1 MIKKTYVRVI
11 TLLLVALMILGVM
24 APAFTSYAAT
34 VAVVTSNSNNV
45 IVNGVPS
52 SPLTEGKYYFK
63 VENVDSSSFSLKYGE
78 SESSISESAGGAKL
92 EADGKISFAG
102 LTFTNNNSSGDK
114 KWKNNDVF
122 WIELTSSNADG
133 EMILAYSY
141 STSYSQSLGEA
152 GNRDRS
158 RSNVSRIKKGTRI
171 NLLSTVVSTDFEYVE
186 GKDYRA
192 FVTFKQGDFKRYSD
206 VGSGSPKMDYIEATS
221 YDGKLA
227 FKIDLLDLAYTGSGD
242 TVEYEFV
249 YYENNE
255 KFTQNVS
262 VKVDNCI
269 PYVDKDDPEEDDED
283 VNLDPL
289 IPHIIVSQYDYGT
302 TQVSAGQ
309 VIDLNLSFENTST
322 QYDLDNIVMK
332 ITTPDGFSITSSS
345 NTYHFDHLDVG
356 ESISKT
362 ISMQANPNAEAQS
375 YAINIEF
382 SFQYIANDTRKS
394 GESSESISIPVTQP
408 DRFSVDEIQVPTS
421 LYVGDE
427 YNLSINFVN
436 KGKTQVYNVTAE
448 LRGNMQNSGE
458 RSFIGNVASGAEES
472 ADFYVTPTEAGKM
485 EGEVV
490 ISYEDASMNV
500 REVTRPFTI
509 MVEEMPYVDPGID
522 FPVVDPQP
530 TEEPSLFT
538 VQNVVLFVVAA
549 GVAGATGYM
558 TVLKIK
564 AKRSEFDDEDL

>member
-24 APAFTSYAAT
+24 APAFTSYAASVLSIT
-34 VAVVTSNSNNV
+34 GTTNV
-45 IVNGVPS
+45 SVSGTPDGS
-52 SPLTEGKYYFK
+52 KLTEGKYEFK
-63 VENVDSSSFSLKYGE
+63 VQGSDKLSLQVKTGDSGYQSADGASFADGNVSVSYGGVTFKPSGIYSGAWQEGNTFSIEVQSVTADDEPQITAFNITGSSRITKGR
-78 SESSISESAGGAKL
+78 SISIDATIL
-92 EADGKISFAG
+92 D
-102 LTFTNNNSSGDK
+102 TN
-114 KWKNNDVF
+114 F
-122 WIELTSSNADG
+122 
-133 EMILAYSY
+133 MY
-141 STSYSQSLGEA
+141 
-152 GNRDRS
+152 
-158 RSNVSRIKKGTRI
+158 
-171 NLLSTVVSTDFEYVE
+171 TDQVTEEYV
-186 GKDYRA
+186 A
-192 FVTFKQGDFKRYSD
+192 FKQGDFKRGTGTPADSITASKG
-206 VGSGSPKMDYIEATS
+206 VG
-221 YDGKLA
+221 GKLQ
-227 FKIDLLDLAYTGSGD
+227 FNVHLSDLVYTGSGD
-242 TVEYEFV
+242 TVEFV
-249 YYENNE
+249 IGY
-255 KFTQNVS
+255 KVS
-262 VKVDNCI
+262 GEEYRYTMSMKIPGCI

-394 GESSESISIPVTQP
+394 GESSESISIPVPQP

-522 FPVVDPQP
+522 FPVVDPPP

>member
-1 MIKKTYVRVI
+1 MIKKSYVRVI

-24 APAFTSYAAT
+24 APAFTSYAASVLSIT
-34 VAVVTSNSNNV
+34 STKNVSVSGTPDGTNLKEGEYEFEVKAGPQLYVKEEGGSSELKSDAKFASDNTSVSYGGVTFKPSGMYSGAWQEENTFSIEVQSVTADDEPQITASN
-45 IVNGVPS
+45 ITGS
-52 SPLTEGKYYFK
+52 SRITKGR
-63 VENVDSSSFSLKYGE
+63 
-78 SESSISESAGGAKL
+78 SISIDATIL
-92 EADGKISFAG
+92 D
-102 LTFTNNNSSGDK
+102 TNFMYTEQ
-114 KWKNNDVF
+114 VT
-122 WIELTSSNADG
+122 E
-133 EMILAYSY
+133 
-141 STSYSQSLGEA
+141 
-152 GNRDRS
+152 
-158 RSNVSRIKKGTRI
+158 
-171 NLLSTVVSTDFEYVE
+171 EYV
-186 GKDYRA
+186 A
-192 FVTFKQGDFKRYSD
+192 FKQGDFKRGTGTPADSITTSKG
-206 VGSGSPKMDYIEATS
+206 VG
-221 YDGKLA
+221 GKLQLNVHLS
-227 FKIDLLDLAYTGSGD
+227 DLVYTGSGD
-242 TVEYEFV
+242 TVEFV
-249 YYENNE
+249 IGY
-255 KFTQNVS
+255 KVS
-262 VKVDNCI
+262 GEEYRYTMSMKIPGCI

-530 TEEPSLFT
+530 IEEPSLFT

>member
-24 APAFTSYAAT
+24 APAFTSYAASVLSIT
-34 VAVVTSNSNNV
+34 GTTNV
-45 IVNGVPS
+45 SVSGTPDGS
-52 SPLTEGKYYFK
+52 KLTEGKYEFK
-63 VENVDSSSFSLKYGE
+63 VQGSDKISLQVKTGDSGYQSADGASFADGNVSVSYGGVTFKPSGIYSGAWQEGNTFSIEVQSVTADDEPQITASNITGSSRITKGR
-78 SESSISESAGGAKL
+78 SISIDATIL
-92 EADGKISFAG
+92 D
-102 LTFTNNNSSGDK
+102 TN
-114 KWKNNDVF
+114 F
-122 WIELTSSNADG
+122 
-133 EMILAYSY
+133 MY
-141 STSYSQSLGEA
+141 
-152 GNRDRS
+152 
-158 RSNVSRIKKGTRI
+158 
-171 NLLSTVVSTDFEYVE
+171 TDQVTEEYV
-186 GKDYRA
+186 A
-192 FVTFKQGDFKRYSD
+192 FKQGDFKRGTGTPADSITASKG
-206 VGSGSPKMDYIEATS
+206 VG
-221 YDGKLA
+221 GKLQLNVHLS
-227 FKIDLLDLAYTGSGD
+227 DLVYTGSGD
-242 TVEYEFV
+242 TVEFV
-249 YYENNE
+249 IGY
-255 KFTQNVS
+255 KVS
-262 VKVDNCI
+262 GEEYRYTMSMKIPGCI

-283 VNLDPL
+283 TNLDPL

>member
-24 APAFTSYAAT
+24 APAFTSYAASVLSIT
-34 VAVVTSNSNNV
+34 GTTNV
-45 IVNGVPS
+45 SVSGTPDGS
-52 SPLTEGKYYFK
+52 KLTEGKYEFK
-63 VENVDSSSFSLKYGE
+63 VQGSDKLSLQVKTGDSGYQSADGASFADGNVSVSYGGVTFKPSGIYSGAWQEGNTFSIEVQSVTADDEPQITASNITGSSRITKGR
-78 SESSISESAGGAKL
+78 SISIDATIL
-92 EADGKISFAG
+92 D
-102 LTFTNNNSSGDK
+102 TN
-114 KWKNNDVF
+114 F
-122 WIELTSSNADG
+122 
-133 EMILAYSY
+133 MY
-141 STSYSQSLGEA
+141 
-152 GNRDRS
+152 
-158 RSNVSRIKKGTRI
+158 
-171 NLLSTVVSTDFEYVE
+171 TDQVTEEYV
-186 GKDYRA
+186 A
-192 FVTFKQGDFKRYSD
+192 FKQGDFKRGTGTPADSITASKG
-206 VGSGSPKMDYIEATS
+206 VG
-221 YDGKLA
+221 GKLQLNVHLS
-227 FKIDLLDLAYTGSGD
+227 DLVYTGSGD
-242 TVEYEFV
+242 TVEFV
-249 YYENNE
+249 IGY
-255 KFTQNVS
+255 KVS
-262 VKVDNCI
+262 GEEYRYTMSMKIPGCI

-362 ISMQANPNAEAQS
+362 IGMQANPNAEAQS

>member
-78 SESSISESAGGAKL
+78 SESSISESADGAKL

>member
-24 APAFTSYAAT
+24 APAFTSYAASVLSIT
-34 VAVVTSNSNNV
+34 GTTNV
-45 IVNGVPS
+45 SVSGTPDGS
-52 SPLTEGKYYFK
+52 KLTEGKYEFK
-63 VENVDSSSFSLKYGE
+63 VQGSDKLSLQVKTGDSGYQSADGASFADGNVSVSYGGVTFKPSGIYSGAWQEGNTFSIEVQSVTADDEPQITASNITGSSRITKGR
-78 SESSISESAGGAKL
+78 SISIDATIL
-92 EADGKISFAG
+92 D
-102 LTFTNNNSSGDK
+102 TN
-114 KWKNNDVF
+114 F
-122 WIELTSSNADG
+122 
-133 EMILAYSY
+133 MY
-141 STSYSQSLGEA
+141 
-152 GNRDRS
+152 
-158 RSNVSRIKKGTRI
+158 
-171 NLLSTVVSTDFEYVE
+171 TDQVTEEYV
-186 GKDYRA
+186 A
-192 FVTFKQGDFKRYSD
+192 FKQGDFKRGTGTPADSITASKG
-206 VGSGSPKMDYIEATS
+206 VG
-221 YDGKLA
+221 GKLQ
-227 FKIDLLDLAYTGSGD
+227 FNVHLSDLVYTGSGD
-242 TVEYEFV
+242 TVEFV
-249 YYENNE
+249 IGY
-255 KFTQNVS
+255 KVS
-262 VKVDNCI
+262 GEEYRYTMSMKIPGCI

-458 RSFIGNVASGAEES
+458 RTFIGNVASGAEES

>member
-24 APAFTSYAAT
+24 APAFTSYAASVLSIT
-34 VAVVTSNSNNV
+34 GTTNV
-45 IVNGVPS
+45 SVSGTPDGS
-52 SPLTEGKYYFK
+52 KLTEGKYEFK
-63 VENVDSSSFSLKYGE
+63 VQGSDKLSLQVKTGDSGYQSADGASFADGNVSVSYGGVTFKPSGIYSGAWQEGNTFSIEVQSVTADDEPQITAFNITGSSRITKGR
-78 SESSISESAGGAKL
+78 SISIDATIL
-92 EADGKISFAG
+92 D
-102 LTFTNNNSSGDK
+102 TN
-114 KWKNNDVF
+114 F
-122 WIELTSSNADG
+122 
-133 EMILAYSY
+133 MY
-141 STSYSQSLGEA
+141 
-152 GNRDRS
+152 
-158 RSNVSRIKKGTRI
+158 
-171 NLLSTVVSTDFEYVE
+171 TDQVTEEYV
-186 GKDYRA
+186 A
-192 FVTFKQGDFKRYSD
+192 FKQGDFKRGTGTPADSITASKG
-206 VGSGSPKMDYIEATS
+206 VG
-221 YDGKLA
+221 GKLQ
-227 FKIDLLDLAYTGSGD
+227 FNVHLSDLVYTGSGD
-242 TVEYEFV
+242 TVEFV
-249 YYENNE
+249 IGY
-255 KFTQNVS
+255 KVS
-262 VKVDNCI
+262 GEEYRYTMSMKILGCI

-302 TQVSAGQ
+302 TEVSAGQ

-436 KGKTQVYNVTAE
+436 KGKTLGLQCHCGTPGQYAE
-448 LRGNMQNSGE
+448 QRRTQLYRQC
-458 RSFIGNVASGAEES
+458 SF
-472 ADFYVTPTEAGKM
+472 
-485 EGEVV
+485 
-490 ISYEDASMNV
+490 
-500 REVTRPFTI
+500 RC
-509 MVEEMPYVDPGID
+509 
-522 FPVVDPQP
+522 
-530 TEEPSLFT
+530 
-538 VQNVVLFVVAA
+538 
-549 GVAGATGYM
+549 
-558 TVLKIK
+558 
-564 AKRSEFDDEDL
+564 

>member
-24 APAFTSYAAT
+24 APAFTSYAASVLSIT
-34 VAVVTSNSNNV
+34 GTTNV
-45 IVNGVPS
+45 SVSGTPDGYK
-52 SPLTEGKYYFK
+52 LTEGKYEFK
-63 VENVDSSSFSLKYGE
+63 VQGSDKLSLQVKTGDGGYQSADGASFADGNVSVSYGGVTFKPSGIYSGAWQEGNTFSIEVQSVTADDEPQITASNITGSSRITKGR
-78 SESSISESAGGAKL
+78 SISIDATIL
-92 EADGKISFAG
+92 D
-102 LTFTNNNSSGDK
+102 TN
-114 KWKNNDVF
+114 F
-122 WIELTSSNADG
+122 
-133 EMILAYSY
+133 MY
-141 STSYSQSLGEA
+141 
-152 GNRDRS
+152 
-158 RSNVSRIKKGTRI
+158 
-171 NLLSTVVSTDFEYVE
+171 TDQVTEEYV
-186 GKDYRA
+186 A
-192 FVTFKQGDFKRYSD
+192 FKQGDFKRGTGTPADSITASKG
-206 VGSGSPKMDYIEATS
+206 VG
-221 YDGKLA
+221 GKLQ
-227 FKIDLLDLAYTGSGD
+227 FNVHLSDLVYTGSGD
-242 TVEYEFV
+242 TVEFV
-249 YYENNE
+249 IGY
-255 KFTQNVS
+255 KVS
-262 VKVDNCI
+262 GEEYRYTMSMKIPGCI

-509 MVEEMPYVDPGID
+509 MVEKMPYVDPGID

>member
-24 APAFTSYAAT
+24 APAFTSYAASVLSIT
-34 VAVVTSNSNNV
+34 GTTNVSVSGTPDGTNLKEGEYEFEVKAGPQLYVKEEGGSSELKSDAQFAPDNTSVAYGGVTFKPSNSNTAWKENDKFSIEV
-45 IVNGVPS
+45 QSVTADDEPQITASNITGS
-52 SPLTEGKYYFK
+52 SRITKGR
-63 VENVDSSSFSLKYGE
+63 
-78 SESSISESAGGAKL
+78 SISIDATIL
-92 EADGKISFAG
+92 D
-102 LTFTNNNSSGDK
+102 TN
-114 KWKNNDVF
+114 F
-122 WIELTSSNADG
+122 
-133 EMILAYSY
+133 MY
-141 STSYSQSLGEA
+141 
-152 GNRDRS
+152 
-158 RSNVSRIKKGTRI
+158 
-171 NLLSTVVSTDFEYVE
+171 TDQVTEEYV
-186 GKDYRA
+186 A
-192 FVTFKQGDFKRYSD
+192 FKQGDFKRGTGTPADSITASKG
-206 VGSGSPKMDYIEATS
+206 VG
-221 YDGKLA
+221 GKLQLNVHLS
-227 FKIDLLDLAYTGSGD
+227 DLVYTGSGD
-242 TVEYEFV
+242 TVEFV
-249 YYENNE
+249 IGY
-255 KFTQNVS
+255 KVS
-262 VKVDNCI
+262 GEEYRYTMSMKIPGCI

-427 YNLSINFVN
+427 YNRSINFVN

-458 RSFIGNVASGAEES
+458 RSFIGNVTSGAEES

>member
-78 SESSISESAGGAKL
+78 SESSISESADGAKL

-269 PYVDKDDPEEDDED
+269 PYVDKDDPGEDDED

-530 TEEPSLFT
+530 IEEPSLFT

>member
-1 MIKKTYVRVI
+1 MIKKSYVRVI

-24 APAFTSYAAT
+24 APAFTSYAASVLSIT
-34 VAVVTSNSNNV
+34 GTTNV
-45 IVNGVPS
+45 SVSGTPDGS
-52 SPLTEGKYYFK
+52 KLTEGKYEFK
-63 VENVDSSSFSLKYGE
+63 VQGSDKLSLQVKTGDSGYQSADGASFADGNVSVSYGGVTFKPSGIYSGAWQEGNTFSIEVQSVTADDEPQITASNITGSSRITKGR
-78 SESSISESAGGAKL
+78 SISIDATIL
-92 EADGKISFAG
+92 D
-102 LTFTNNNSSGDK
+102 TN
-114 KWKNNDVF
+114 F
-122 WIELTSSNADG
+122 
-133 EMILAYSY
+133 MY
-141 STSYSQSLGEA
+141 
-152 GNRDRS
+152 
-158 RSNVSRIKKGTRI
+158 
-171 NLLSTVVSTDFEYVE
+171 TDQVTEEYV
-186 GKDYRA
+186 A
-192 FVTFKQGDFKRYSD
+192 FKQGDFKRGTGTPADSITASKG
-206 VGSGSPKMDYIEATS
+206 VG
-221 YDGKLA
+221 GKLQLNVHLS
-227 FKIDLLDLAYTGSGD
+227 DLVYTGSGD
-242 TVEYEFV
+242 TVEFV
-249 YYENNE
+249 IGY
-255 KFTQNVS
+255 KVS
-262 VKVDNCI
+262 GEEYRYTMSMKIPGCI

>member
-24 APAFTSYAAT
+24 APAFTSYAASVLSIT
-34 VAVVTSNSNNV
+34 GTTNV
-45 IVNGVPS
+45 SVSGTPDGS
-52 SPLTEGKYYFK
+52 KLTEGKYEFK
-63 VENVDSSSFSLKYGE
+63 VQGSDKLSLQVKTGDSGYQSADGASFADGNVSVSYGGVTFKPSGIYSGAWQEGNTFSIEIQSVTADDEPQITASNITGSSRITKGR
-78 SESSISESAGGAKL
+78 SISIDATIL
-92 EADGKISFAG
+92 D
-102 LTFTNNNSSGDK
+102 TN
-114 KWKNNDVF
+114 F
-122 WIELTSSNADG
+122 
-133 EMILAYSY
+133 MY
-141 STSYSQSLGEA
+141 
-152 GNRDRS
+152 
-158 RSNVSRIKKGTRI
+158 
-171 NLLSTVVSTDFEYVE
+171 TDQVTEEYV
-186 GKDYRA
+186 A
-192 FVTFKQGDFKRYSD
+192 FKQGDFKRGTGTPADSITASKG
-206 VGSGSPKMDYIEATS
+206 VG
-221 YDGKLA
+221 GKLQLNVHLS
-227 FKIDLLDLAYTGSGD
+227 DLVYTGSGD
-242 TVEYEFV
+242 TVEFV
-249 YYENNE
+249 IGY
-255 KFTQNVS
+255 KVS
-262 VKVDNCI
+262 GEEYRYTMSMKIPGCI

-289 IPHIIVSQYDYGT
+289 IPPIIVSQYDYGT

>member
-24 APAFTSYAAT
+24 APAFTSYAASVLSIT
-34 VAVVTSNSNNV
+34 GTTNV
-45 IVNGVPS
+45 SVSGTPDGS
-52 SPLTEGKYYFK
+52 KLTEGKYEFK
-63 VENVDSSSFSLKYGE
+63 VQGSDKLSLQVKTGDGGYQSADGASFADGNVSVSYGGVTFKPSGIYSGAWQEGNTFSIEVQSVTADDEPQITASNITGSSRITKGR
-78 SESSISESAGGAKL
+78 SISIDATIL
-92 EADGKISFAG
+92 D
-102 LTFTNNNSSGDK
+102 TN
-114 KWKNNDVF
+114 F
-122 WIELTSSNADG
+122 
-133 EMILAYSY
+133 MY
-141 STSYSQSLGEA
+141 
-152 GNRDRS
+152 
-158 RSNVSRIKKGTRI
+158 
-171 NLLSTVVSTDFEYVE
+171 TDQVTEEYV
-186 GKDYRA
+186 A
-192 FVTFKQGDFKRYSD
+192 FKQGDFKRGTGTPADSITASKG
-206 VGSGSPKMDYIEATS
+206 VG
-221 YDGKLA
+221 GKLQ
-227 FKIDLLDLAYTGSGD
+227 FNVHLSDLVYTGSGD
-242 TVEYEFV
+242 TVEFV
-249 YYENNE
+249 IGY
-255 KFTQNVS
+255 KVS
-262 VKVDNCI
+262 GEEYRYTMSMKIPGCI

>member
-24 APAFTSYAAT
+24 APAFTSYAASVLSIT
-34 VAVVTSNSNNV
+34 GTTNV
-45 IVNGVPS
+45 SVSGTPDGS
-52 SPLTEGKYYFK
+52 KLTEGKYEFK
-63 VENVDSSSFSLKYGE
+63 VQGSDKLSLQVKTGDSGYQSADGASFADGNVSVSYGGVTFKPSGIYSGAWQEGNTFSIEVQSVTADDEPQITASNITGSSRITKGR
-78 SESSISESAGGAKL
+78 SISIDATIL
-92 EADGKISFAG
+92 D
-102 LTFTNNNSSGDK
+102 TNFMYTEQ
-114 KWKNNDVF
+114 VT
-122 WIELTSSNADG
+122 E
-133 EMILAYSY
+133 
-141 STSYSQSLGEA
+141 
-152 GNRDRS
+152 
-158 RSNVSRIKKGTRI
+158 
-171 NLLSTVVSTDFEYVE
+171 EYV
-186 GKDYRA
+186 A
-192 FVTFKQGDFKRYSD
+192 FKQGDFKRGTGTPADSITASKG
-206 VGSGSPKMDYIEATS
+206 VG
-221 YDGKLA
+221 GKLQ
-227 FKIDLLDLAYTGSGD
+227 FNVHLSDLVYTGSGD
-242 TVEYEFV
+242 TVEFV
-249 YYENNE
+249 IGY
-255 KFTQNVS
+255 KVS
-262 VKVDNCI
+262 GEEYRYTMSMKIPGCI

>member
-24 APAFTSYAAT
+24 APAFTSYAASVLSIT
-34 VAVVTSNSNNV
+34 GTTNVSVSGTPDGTNLKEGEYEFEVKAGPQLYVKEEGGSSELKSDAQFAPDNTSVAYGGVTFKPSNSNTAWKENDKFSIEV
-45 IVNGVPS
+45 QSVTADDEPQITASNITGS
-52 SPLTEGKYYFK
+52 SRITKGR
-63 VENVDSSSFSLKYGE
+63 
-78 SESSISESAGGAKL
+78 SISIDATIL
-92 EADGKISFAG
+92 D
-102 LTFTNNNSSGDK
+102 TN
-114 KWKNNDVF
+114 F
-122 WIELTSSNADG
+122 
-133 EMILAYSY
+133 MY
-141 STSYSQSLGEA
+141 
-152 GNRDRS
+152 
-158 RSNVSRIKKGTRI
+158 
-171 NLLSTVVSTDFEYVE
+171 TDQVTEEYV
-186 GKDYRA
+186 A
-192 FVTFKQGDFKRYSD
+192 FKQGDFKRGTGTPADSITASKG
-206 VGSGSPKMDYIEATS
+206 VG
-221 YDGKLA
+221 GKLQLNVHLS
-227 FKIDLLDLAYTGSGD
+227 DLVYTGSGD
-242 TVEYEFV
+242 TVEFV
-249 YYENNE
+249 IGY
-255 KFTQNVS
+255 KVS
-262 VKVDNCI
+262 GEEYRYTMSMKIPGCI

>member
-1 MIKKTYVRVI
+1 MRKKTYVRVI
-11 TLLLVALMILGVM
+11 TLLLAALMILGVM
-24 APAFTSYAAT
+24 APAFTAYAASVLSIT
-34 VAVVTSNSNNV
+34 GTTNVSVSGTPDGSSLKEGSYTFQITGASETLTLQVKGPDAQSYSDASGASFDSGNTAVTYGGVTFRPSGSNSGSWKTGNSFGIVVQNV
-45 IVNGVPS
+45 TAEDQPQITASNITGS
-52 SPLTEGKYYFK
+52 SRITKGR
-63 VENVDSSSFSLKYGE
+63 
-78 SESSISESAGGAKL
+78 SISIDATVLDTNFLYADQVSGA
-92 EADGKISFAG
+92 
-102 LTFTNNNSSGDK
+102 
-114 KWKNNDVF
+114 
-122 WIELTSSNADG
+122 
-133 EMILAYSY
+133 
-141 STSYSQSLGEA
+141 
-152 GNRDRS
+152 
-158 RSNVSRIKKGTRI
+158 
-171 NLLSTVVSTDFEYVE
+171 YV
-186 GKDYRA
+186 A
-192 FVTFKQGDFKRYSD
+192 FKQGDFKRGTGTPSD
-206 VGSGSPKMDYIEATS
+206 SITTSEGVGK
-221 YDGKLA
+221 KLQ
-227 FKIDLLDLAYTGSGD
+227 FNVHLSDLVYTGSGD
-242 TVEYEFV
+242 TVEFV
-249 YYENNE
+249 IGYTIGGVEYRYDMSM
-255 KFTQNVS
+255 KIPG
-262 VKVDNCI
+262 CI
-269 PYVDKDDPEEDDED
+269 PYVDKDDTGSDDEEDT
-283 VNLDPL
+283 NLDPL

-394 GESSESISIPVTQP
+394 GDSSESISIPVTQP

-458 RSFIGNVASGAEES
+458 RNFIGNVASGTEES
-472 ADFYVTPTEAGKM
+472 ADFYITPTEAGTLQ
-485 EGEVV
+485 GEVV
-490 ISYEDASMNV
+490 ISYEDSSMNV

-509 MVEEMPYVDPGID
+509 PVEEMFYYDPGLD
-522 FPVVDPQP
+522 VPVVEPTP
-530 TEEPSLFT
+530 TEEPSVFT
-538 VQNVVLFVVAA
+538 VQNVVLSVVAIV
-549 GVAGATGYM
+549 VAGATGYM

>member
-24 APAFTSYAAT
+24 APAFTSYAASSLS
-34 VAVVTSNSNNV
+34 VVNNS
-45 IVNGVPS
+45 PS
-52 SPLTEGKYYFK
+52 VVDVTGTPDGKDLKSGKYYFTVK
-63 VENVDSSSFSLKYGE
+63 DDSTLYVSASTTGQGTEVLKNCTSSKTATYG
-78 SESSISESAGGAKL
+78 
-92 EADGKISFAG
+92 G
-102 LTFTNNNSSGDK
+102 LTFTRAGGSNWAIGDEF
-114 KWKNNDVF
+114 NITVTSV
-122 WIELTSSNADG
+122 TSSEGEAQIIASNITGSSRITKGRSITIDATILDISHTFGDG
-133 EMILAYSY
+133 E
-141 STSYSQSLGEA
+141 
-152 GNRDRS
+152 NPDD
-158 RSNVSRIKKGTRI
+158 
-171 NLLSTVVSTDFEYVE
+171 VVDNEYVS
-186 GKDYRA
+186 
-192 FVTFKQGDFKRYSD
+192 FKQGDFKR
-206 VGSGSPKMDYIEATS
+206 GTASGDTVVSVTKGA
-221 YDGKLA
+221 GNKLQLVIQM
-227 FKIDLLDLAYTGSGD
+227 KDLVYTGSGD
-242 TVEYEFV
+242 TVEFV
-249 YYENNE
+249 VGYTINGEEYTHNMSM
-255 KFTQNVS
+255 KIPG
-262 VKVDNCI
+262 CI

>member
-24 APAFTSYAAT
+24 APAFTSYAASVLSIT
-34 VAVVTSNSNNV
+34 GTTNV
-45 IVNGVPS
+45 SVSGTPDGS
-52 SPLTEGKYYFK
+52 KLTEGKYEFK
-63 VENVDSSSFSLKYGE
+63 VQGSDELSLQVKTGDSGYQSADGASFADGNVSVSYGGVTFKPSGIYSGAWQEGNTFSIEVQSVTADDEPQITASNITGSSRITKGR
-78 SESSISESAGGAKL
+78 SISIDATIL
-92 EADGKISFAG
+92 D
-102 LTFTNNNSSGDK
+102 TN
-114 KWKNNDVF
+114 F
-122 WIELTSSNADG
+122 
-133 EMILAYSY
+133 MY
-141 STSYSQSLGEA
+141 
-152 GNRDRS
+152 
-158 RSNVSRIKKGTRI
+158 
-171 NLLSTVVSTDFEYVE
+171 TDQVTEEYV
-186 GKDYRA
+186 A
-192 FVTFKQGDFKRYSD
+192 FKQGDFKRGTGTPADSITASKG
-206 VGSGSPKMDYIEATS
+206 VG
-221 YDGKLA
+221 GKLQLNVHLS
-227 FKIDLLDLAYTGSGD
+227 DLVYTGSGD
-242 TVEYEFV
+242 TVEFV
-249 YYENNE
+249 IGY
-255 KFTQNVS
+255 KVS
-262 VKVDNCI
+262 GEEYRYTMSMKIPGCI

-530 TEEPSLFT
+530 IEEPSLFT

>member
-24 APAFTSYAAT
+24 APAFTSYAASVLSIT
-34 VAVVTSNSNNV
+34 GTTNV
-45 IVNGVPS
+45 SVSGTPDGS
-52 SPLTEGKYYFK
+52 KLTEGKYEFK
-63 VENVDSSSFSLKYGE
+63 VQGSDKLSLQVKTGDSGYQSADGASFADGNVSVSYGGVTFKPSGIYSGAWQEGNTFSIEVQSVTADDEPQITASNITGSSRITKGR
-78 SESSISESAGGAKL
+78 SISIDA
-92 EADGKISFAG
+92 
-102 LTFTNNNSSGDK
+102 T
-114 KWKNNDVF
+114 
-122 WIELTSSNADG
+122 
-133 EMILAYSY
+133 IL
-141 STSYSQSLGEA
+141 
-152 GNRDRS
+152 D
-158 RSNVSRIKKGTRI
+158 I
-171 NLLSTVVSTDFEYVE
+171 NFMYTDQVTEEYV
-186 GKDYRA
+186 A
-192 FVTFKQGDFKRYSD
+192 FKQGDFKRGTGTPADSITASKG
-206 VGSGSPKMDYIEATS
+206 VG
-221 YDGKLA
+221 GKLQLNVHLS
-227 FKIDLLDLAYTGSGD
+227 DLVYTGSGD
-242 TVEYEFV
+242 TVEFV
-249 YYENNE
+249 IGY
-255 KFTQNVS
+255 KVS
-262 VKVDNCI
+262 GEEYRYTMSMKIPGCI

>member
-24 APAFTSYAAT
+24 APAFTSYAASVLSIT
-34 VAVVTSNSNNV
+34 GTTNVSVSGTPDGTNLKEGEYEFEVKAGPQLYVKEEGGSSELKSDAQFAPDNTSVAYGGVTFKPSNSNTAWKENDKFSIEV
-45 IVNGVPS
+45 QSVTADDEPQITASNITGS
-52 SPLTEGKYYFK
+52 SRITKGR
-63 VENVDSSSFSLKYGE
+63 
-78 SESSISESAGGAKL
+78 SISIDATIL
-92 EADGKISFAG
+92 D
-102 LTFTNNNSSGDK
+102 TN
-114 KWKNNDVF
+114 F
-122 WIELTSSNADG
+122 
-133 EMILAYSY
+133 MY
-141 STSYSQSLGEA
+141 
-152 GNRDRS
+152 
-158 RSNVSRIKKGTRI
+158 
-171 NLLSTVVSTDFEYVE
+171 TDQVTEEYV
-186 GKDYRA
+186 A
-192 FVTFKQGDFKRYSD
+192 FKQGDFKRGTGTPADSITASKG
-206 VGSGSPKMDYIEATS
+206 VG
-221 YDGKLA
+221 GKLQLNVHLS
-227 FKIDLLDLAYTGSGD
+227 DLVYTGSGD
-242 TVEYEFV
+242 TVEFV
-249 YYENNE
+249 IGY
-255 KFTQNVS
+255 KVS
-262 VKVDNCI
+262 GEEYRYTMSMKIPGCI

-289 IPHIIVSQYDYGT
+289 IPHILVSQYDYGT

>member
-1 MIKKTYVRVI
+1 MIKKTYVRVL

-24 APAFTSYAAT
+24 APAFTSYAASVLSIT
-34 VAVVTSNSNNV
+34 GTTNV
-45 IVNGVPS
+45 SVSGTPDGS
-52 SPLTEGKYYFK
+52 KLTEGKYEFK
-63 VENVDSSSFSLKYGE
+63 VQGSDKLSLQVKTGDGGYQSADGASFADGNVSVSYGGVTFKPSGIYSGAWQEGNTFSIEVQSVTADDEPQITASNITGSSRITKGR
-78 SESSISESAGGAKL
+78 SISIDATIL
-92 EADGKISFAG
+92 D
-102 LTFTNNNSSGDK
+102 TN
-114 KWKNNDVF
+114 F
-122 WIELTSSNADG
+122 
-133 EMILAYSY
+133 MY
-141 STSYSQSLGEA
+141 
-152 GNRDRS
+152 
-158 RSNVSRIKKGTRI
+158 
-171 NLLSTVVSTDFEYVE
+171 TDQVTEEYV
-186 GKDYRA
+186 A
-192 FVTFKQGDFKRYSD
+192 FKQGDFKRGTGTPADSITASKG
-206 VGSGSPKMDYIEATS
+206 VG
-221 YDGKLA
+221 GKLQ
-227 FKIDLLDLAYTGSGD
+227 FNVHLSDLVYTGSGD
-242 TVEYEFV
+242 TVEFV
-249 YYENNE
+249 IGY
-255 KFTQNVS
+255 KVS
-262 VKVDNCI
+262 GEEYRYTMSMKIPGCI

-458 RSFIGNVASGAEES
+458 RTFIGNVASGAEES

>member
-78 SESSISESAGGAKL
+78 SESSISESADGAKL

-158 RSNVSRIKKGTRI
+158 RSNVPRIKKGTRI

>member
-24 APAFTSYAAT
+24 APAFTSYAAGSLS
-34 VAVVTSNSNNV
+34 VINNSPSVVEVTGTPKEDELSTGTHYS
-45 IVNGVPS
+45 
-52 SPLTEGKYYFK
+52 K
-63 VENVDSSSFSLKYGE
+63 VVGSDMKLYVSSSA
-78 SESSISESAGGAKL
+78 SSQGIDTKVDCKDKNSVTY
-92 EADGKISFAG
+92 AG
-102 LTFTNNNSSGDK
+102 LTFTTKDGNNWKENDNFSISIMSTTTDGDAQ
-114 KWKNNDVF
+114 
-122 WIELTSSNADG
+122 IIASNITG
-133 EMILAYSY
+133 S
-141 STSYSQSLGEA
+141 
-152 GNRDRS
+152 
-158 RSNVSRIKKGTRI
+158 SRITKGRSI
-171 NLLSTVVSTDFEYVE
+171 SLNLTILDTSLRFGSQQEAEDAIKSSAYVS
-186 GKDYRA
+186 
-192 FVTFKQGDFKRYSD
+192 FKQGDFKRGTASGDNLTNITVGAGKNLQYDISMSD
-206 VGSGSPKMDYIEATS
+206 LV
-221 YDGKLA
+221 
-227 FKIDLLDLAYTGSGD
+227 YTGSGD
-242 TVEYEFV
+242 TVEFV
-249 YYENNE
+249 VGYTYNG
-255 KFTQNVS
+255 QNYKYNLS
-262 VKVDNCI
+262 MKIPGCI
-269 PYVDKDDPEEDDED
+269 PYVDKDDTNDNDKGD
-283 VNLDPL
+283 KKLDPL

-382 SFQYIANDTRKS
+382 SFQYIAHDTRKS

-448 LRGNMQNSGE
+448 LRGNMQNNGE
-458 RSFIGNVASGAEES
+458 RNFIGNVASGAEES
-472 ADFYVTPTEAGKM
+472 ADFYVTPTEAGKI

-500 REVTRPFTI
+500 RQVSRPFSI
-509 MVEEMPYVDPGID
+509 LVEEMPIFDPGTDVPTI
-522 FPVVDPQP
+522 DPQP
-530 TEEPSLFT
+530 VEEPSMFT
-538 VQNVVLFVVAA
+538 LQNIVLFVVAV

>member
-24 APAFTSYAAT
+24 APAFTSYAAGSLS
-34 VAVVTSNSNNV
+34 VINNSPSVVTV
-45 IVNGVPS
+45 KGTPDGVKLKS
-52 SPLTEGKYYFK
+52 GRYYFT
-63 VENVDSSSFSLKYGE
+63 VRDDSGLYVSTSSTAQGE
-78 SESSISESAGGAKL
+78 VVQASCTSSKSASY
-92 EADGKISFAG
+92 DG
-102 LTFTNNNSSGDK
+102 LTFTKVGESNWAIGDK
-114 KWKNNDVF
+114 FEITVTSV
-122 WIELTSSNADG
+122 TSS
-133 EMILAYSY
+133 E
-141 STSYSQSLGEA
+141 GEA
-152 GNRDRS
+152 QIVA
-158 RSNVSRIKKGTRI
+158 SNITGSSRITKGRSI
-171 NLLSTVVSTDFEYVE
+171 TVDATILDTGHTFGQDEDPSKIVENEYVS
-186 GKDYRA
+186 
-192 FVTFKQGDFKRYSD
+192 FKQGDFKR
-206 VGSGSPKMDYIEATS
+206 GTASGDTVVSVTKGA
-221 YDGKLA
+221 GNKLQLVIQM
-227 FKIDLLDLAYTGSGD
+227 KDLVYTGSGD
-242 TVEYEFV
+242 TVEFV
-249 YYENNE
+249 VGYTINGEEYTHNMSM
-255 KFTQNVS
+255 KIPG
-262 VKVDNCI
+262 CI

>member
-24 APAFTSYAAT
+24 APAFTSYAASVLSIT
-34 VAVVTSNSNNV
+34 GTTNVSVSGTPDGTNLKEGEYEFEVKAGPQLYVKEEGGSSELKSDAQFAPDNTSVAYGGVTFKPSNSNTAWKENDKFSIEIQSV
-45 IVNGVPS
+45 TADDEPQITASNITGS
-52 SPLTEGKYYFK
+52 SRITKGR
-63 VENVDSSSFSLKYGE
+63 
-78 SESSISESAGGAKL
+78 SISIDATIL
-92 EADGKISFAG
+92 D
-102 LTFTNNNSSGDK
+102 TN
-114 KWKNNDVF
+114 F
-122 WIELTSSNADG
+122 
-133 EMILAYSY
+133 MY
-141 STSYSQSLGEA
+141 
-152 GNRDRS
+152 
-158 RSNVSRIKKGTRI
+158 
-171 NLLSTVVSTDFEYVE
+171 TDQVTEEYV
-186 GKDYRA
+186 A
-192 FVTFKQGDFKRYSD
+192 FKQGDFKRGTGTPADSITASKG
-206 VGSGSPKMDYIEATS
+206 VG
-221 YDGKLA
+221 GKLQLNVHLS
-227 FKIDLLDLAYTGSGD
+227 DLVYTGSGD
-242 TVEYEFV
+242 TVEFV
-249 YYENNE
+249 IGY
-255 KFTQNVS
+255 KVS
-262 VKVDNCI
+262 GEEYRYTMSMKIPGCI

-490 ISYEDASMNV
+490 ISYEDVSMNV
-500 REVTRPFTI
+500 REGTRPFTI

>member
-24 APAFTSYAAT
+24 APAFTSYAASVLSIT
-34 VAVVTSNSNNV
+34 GTTNV
-45 IVNGVPS
+45 SVSGTPDGS
-52 SPLTEGKYYFK
+52 KLTEGKYEFK
-63 VENVDSSSFSLKYGE
+63 VQGSDELSLQVKTGDSGYQSADGASFADGNVSVSYGGVTFKPSGIYSGAWQEGNTFSIEVQSVTADDEPQITASNITGSSRITKGR
-78 SESSISESAGGAKL
+78 SISIDATIL
-92 EADGKISFAG
+92 D
-102 LTFTNNNSSGDK
+102 TN
-114 KWKNNDVF
+114 F
-122 WIELTSSNADG
+122 
-133 EMILAYSY
+133 MY
-141 STSYSQSLGEA
+141 
-152 GNRDRS
+152 
-158 RSNVSRIKKGTRI
+158 
-171 NLLSTVVSTDFEYVE
+171 TDQVTEEYV
-186 GKDYRA
+186 A
-192 FVTFKQGDFKRYSD
+192 FKQGDFKRGTGTPADSITASKG
-206 VGSGSPKMDYIEATS
+206 VG
-221 YDGKLA
+221 GKLQLNVHLS
-227 FKIDLLDLAYTGSGD
+227 DLVYTGSGD
-242 TVEYEFV
+242 TVEFV
-249 YYENNE
+249 IGY
-255 KFTQNVS
+255 KVS
-262 VKVDNCI
+262 GEEYRYTMSMKIPGCI

-458 RSFIGNVASGAEES
+458 RNFIGNVASGAEES

>member
-24 APAFTSYAAT
+24 APAFTSYAAGSLS
-34 VAVVTSNSNNV
+34 AINNSPSVVTV
-45 IVNGVPS
+45 DGTPDGVKLKS
-52 SPLTEGKYYFK
+52 GRYYFT
-63 VENVDSSSFSLKYGE
+63 VRDDSGLYVSTSSTAQGEVAQASCTSSKSASYG
-78 SESSISESAGGAKL
+78 
-92 EADGKISFAG
+92 G
-102 LTFTNNNSSGDK
+102 LTFTKVGESNWAIGDK
-114 KWKNNDVF
+114 FEITVTSV
-122 WIELTSSNADG
+122 TSS
-133 EMILAYSY
+133 E
-141 STSYSQSLGEA
+141 GEA
-152 GNRDRS
+152 QIVA
-158 RSNVSRIKKGTRI
+158 SNITGSSRITKGRSI
-171 NLLSTVVSTDFEYVE
+171 TVDATILDTGHTFGQDEDPSKIVENEYVS
-186 GKDYRA
+186 
-192 FVTFKQGDFKRYSD
+192 FKQGDFKR
-206 VGSGSPKMDYIEATS
+206 GTASGDTVVSVTKGA
-221 YDGKLA
+221 GNKLQLVIQM
-227 FKIDLLDLAYTGSGD
+227 KDLVYTGSGD
-242 TVEYEFV
+242 TVEFV
-249 YYENNE
+249 VGYTINDEEYTHNMSM
-255 KFTQNVS
+255 KIPG
-262 VKVDNCI
+262 CI

-283 VNLDPL
+283 TNLDPL

-530 TEEPSLFT
+530 IEEPSLFT

>member
-24 APAFTSYAAT
+24 APAFTSYAASVLSIT
-34 VAVVTSNSNNV
+34 GTTNV
-45 IVNGVPS
+45 SVSGTPDGS
-52 SPLTEGKYYFK
+52 KLTEGKYEFK
-63 VENVDSSSFSLKYGE
+63 VQGSDKLSLQVKTGDGGYQSADGASFADGNVSVSYGGVTFKPSGMYSGAWQEGNTFSIEVQSVTADDEPQITASNITGSSRITKGR
-78 SESSISESAGGAKL
+78 SISIDATIL
-92 EADGKISFAG
+92 D
-102 LTFTNNNSSGDK
+102 TN
-114 KWKNNDVF
+114 F
-122 WIELTSSNADG
+122 
-133 EMILAYSY
+133 MY
-141 STSYSQSLGEA
+141 
-152 GNRDRS
+152 
-158 RSNVSRIKKGTRI
+158 
-171 NLLSTVVSTDFEYVE
+171 TDQVTEEYV
-186 GKDYRA
+186 A
-192 FVTFKQGDFKRYSD
+192 FKQGDFKRGTGTPADSITASKG
-206 VGSGSPKMDYIEATS
+206 VG
-221 YDGKLA
+221 GKLQ
-227 FKIDLLDLAYTGSGD
+227 FNVHLSDLVYTGSGD
-242 TVEYEFV
+242 TVEFV
-249 YYENNE
+249 IGY
-255 KFTQNVS
+255 KVS
-262 VKVDNCI
+262 GEEYRYTMSMKIPGCI

>member
-24 APAFTSYAAT
+24 APAFTSYAASVLSIT
-34 VAVVTSNSNNV
+34 GTTNV
-45 IVNGVPS
+45 SVSGTPDGS
-52 SPLTEGKYYFK
+52 KLTEGKYEFK
-63 VENVDSSSFSLKYGE
+63 VQGSDKLSLQVKTGDSGYQSADGASFADGNVSVSYGGVTFKPSGIYSGAWQEGNTFSIEVQSVTADDEPQITASNITGSSRITKGR
-78 SESSISESAGGAKL
+78 SISIDATIL
-92 EADGKISFAG
+92 D
-102 LTFTNNNSSGDK
+102 TN
-114 KWKNNDVF
+114 F
-122 WIELTSSNADG
+122 
-133 EMILAYSY
+133 MY
-141 STSYSQSLGEA
+141 
-152 GNRDRS
+152 
-158 RSNVSRIKKGTRI
+158 
-171 NLLSTVVSTDFEYVE
+171 TDQVTEEYV
-186 GKDYRA
+186 A
-192 FVTFKQGDFKRYSD
+192 FKQGDFKRGTGTPADSITASKG
-206 VGSGSPKMDYIEATS
+206 VG
-221 YDGKLA
+221 GKLQLNVHLS
-227 FKIDLLDLAYTGSGD
+227 DLVYTGSGD
-242 TVEYEFV
+242 TVEFV
-249 YYENNE
+249 IGY
-255 KFTQNVS
+255 KVS
-262 VKVDNCI
+262 GEEYRYTMSMKIPGCI

-530 TEEPSLFT
+530 IEEPSLFT